1 MEFKVLGPLEVVS
14 GGRSLPLGGV
24 KQRAVLGLLLLHAN
38 QVVATSQLL
47 DALWPEDARPVTA
60 RKMVQNAVWGLR
72 ALLESGDGE
81 GHEPPQLLTRAPG
94 YILRVDPEQLDATR
108 FERAVAAGRARLDA
122 HEAAGAA
129 ELLGEALGEWRGSAL
144 SDLAE
149 QGVEWAELTALRQLR
164 LDAMEDRFEAE
175 LACGRHHAVLGE
187 LTSLA
192 EAEPLRERLCGQLML
207 ALYRCGRQAE
217 ALSVF
222 SRVRQALVEEYG
234 LEPSAALQTLQHRIL
249 RHDQALVCPTE
260 ARAEPGAAGTGAP
273 RWHGV
278 AETDPARA
286 PVRITAHPGPAGPAG
301 PEVTAPE
308 PLRAPALAGA
318 GDRTRLP
325 SSVGGAEAGD
335 RLRMPL
341 SAGGAEAGDRLRM
354 PLSAGGAEGADR
366 SHAGSSTGNAEG
378 GGRLSGRASFGT
390 AEGDGRS
397 GGASSCGVVAGGGGS
412 SGASS
417 YGLAGGGGRPAV
429 VSSYGVP
436 EGGERSRAASIA
448 GAASSASIAGA
459 ASGAGDAA
467 SYGGV
472 QSGERPGGATGVGV
486 AGGGAVAERR
496 DVCVLVV
503 CTESAGDAAA
513 MGSEQLDTSLHDAV
527 TVLTE
532 SVESRSGAVVGS
544 MGGLCAALFGL
555 RSERPEASLNA
566 VRAAFAAR
574 ERLAT
579 RAGMVMRAV
588 VISGKAI
595 VRHDPH
601 DPTAAVSVVG
611 TLLDKAHGLL
621 SGVPEGE
628 LFVSED
634 VADDTGAW
642 VGYDET
648 VHAADGALGIRRAR
662 ALHTEEPAGHGADT
676 GRRPELALLENLL
689 EYSRHHA
696 VPSMLTVLGDHGVGK
711 THLLARFERVVGDA
725 GAVRVLRPRPP
736 QGGQDAV
743 AVAAALLD
751 AWAPP
756 HGARHDSP
764 EQRLRAVVRSAVDSD
779 VDAARLLR
787 VLCPA
792 PHPGLPGTGA
802 DLLAAW
808 GEVIEHEAR
817 HRPVVLCLDD
827 LHLADDVVLDWAES
841 LGGAGTGAL
850 LVVACG
856 HSDLLRRR
864 PIWGSGCEHAGRL
877 TLSHLREPAAAPL
890 PRRTLPFPD
899 CRPRRQ
905 EERARPSARIHAGF
919 RGKGAE
925 PVEARP
931 GRRAV

>member
-1 MEFKVLGPLEVVS
+1 MEFKVLGPLDVVS

-47 DALWPEDARPVTA
+47 EALWPEDARPVTA

-72 ALLESGDGE
+72 ALLESGDPE
-81 GHEPPQLLTRAPG
+81 GHEPPRLLTRAPG
-94 YILRVDPEQLDATR
+94 YVLRVDPEQLDATR

-122 HEAAGAA
+122 GEAAEAA
-129 ELLGEALGEWRGSAL
+129 ELLGEALAEWRGSAL

-175 LACGRHHAVLGE
+175 LACGRHHGVLGE

-222 SRVRQALVEEYG
+222 SRVRLALVEEYG
-234 LEPSAALQTLQHRIL
+234 LEPSAALQNLQRRIL
-249 RHDQALVCPTE
+249 RHDRTLASP
-260 ARAEPGAAGTGAP
+260 
-273 RWHGV
+273 
-278 AETDPARA
+278 DA
-286 PVRITAHPGPAGPAG
+286 PV
-301 PEVTAPE
+301 PEPRRVPAPE
-308 PLRAPALAGA
+308 DAD
-318 GDRTRLP
+318 DRTRTPLP
-325 SSVGGAEAGD
+325 AGAAQGAGLS
-335 RLRMPL
+335 RTAP
-341 SAGGAEAGDRLRM
+341 SAGGFVEAGRTGGTSPSGLVPDGVRA
-354 PLSAGGAEGADR
+354 SAVSSYGGAR
-366 SHAGSSTGNAEG
+366 TG
-378 GGRLSGRASFGT
+378 
-390 AEGDGRS
+390 DPS
-397 GGASSCGVVAGGGGS
+397 GGVSSLGGAGT

-417 YGLAGGGGRPAV
+417 YGGVG
-429 VSSYGVP
+429 VS
-436 EGGERSRAASIA
+436 
-448 GAASSASIAGA
+448 GAASS
-459 ASGAGDAA
+459 
-467 SYGGV
+467 YGGFGG
-472 QSGERPGGATGVGV
+472 GERPGPAGAE
-486 AGGGAVAERR
+486 GGAVAERR

-513 MGSEQLDTSLHDAV
+513 MESEQLDTSLHDAV

-532 SVESRSGAVVGS
+532 SVETRSGTVVGS

-574 ERLAT
+574 ERLAA

-601 DPTAAVSVVG
+601 DPRAAVSVVG

-621 SGVPEGE
+621 TGVPEGE
-628 LFVSED
+628 LYVSED
-634 VADDTGAW
+634 VAGDTGAW
-642 VGYDET
+642 VSYDDT
-648 VHAADGALGIRRAR
+648 PLAADGAVVIRRAR
-662 ALHTEEPAGHGADT
+662 ALHTGEPAAAGT
-676 GRRPELALLENLL
+676 GGRPRPELALLENLL
-689 EYSRHHA
+689 DYSRHHD

-711 THLLARFERVVGDA
+711 TGLLAQFERRLASDFDE
-725 GAVRVLRPRPP
+725 VRVVRPRGPK
-736 QGGQDAV
+736 GIQDA
-743 AVAAALLD
+743 AGTAAALLD

-756 HGARHDSP
+756 QGARPDPP
-764 EQRLRAVVRSAVDSD
+764 EQRIRAVVRSAVESD
-779 VDAARLLR
+779 VVAARLLR
-787 VLCPA
+787 VLA
-792 PHPGLPGTGA
+792 PTPHSGPPVRGA

-808 GEVIEHEAR
+808 REVIEHEAR
-817 HRPVVLCLDD
+817 HRPLVLCLDD
-827 LHLADDVVLDWAES
+827 LHLADEAVLDWAET
-841 LGGAGTGAL
+841 LAVAGTGAL

-864 PIWGSGCEHAGRL
+864 PFWGSGSEHASRL
-877 TLSHLREPAAAPL
+877 TLPRLREPAAPL

-905 EERARPSARIHAGF
+905 EERARPSGRIHAGF
-919 RGKGAE
+919 RAKGAE
-925 PVEARP
+925 PVEVRP

>member
-1 MEFKVLGPLEVVS
+1 MEFKVLGPLDVVS

-81 GHEPPQLLTRAPG
+81 GHTAPRLLTRAPG
-94 YILRVDPEQLDATR
+94 YVLRVDPEQLDATR

-122 HEAAGAA
+122 GEAAEAA
-129 ELLGEALGEWRGSAL
+129 ELLGEALAEWRGSAL

-222 SRVRQALVEEYG
+222 SRVRLALVEEYG

-249 RHDQALVCPTE
+249 RHDQALAGPTDVSAE
-260 ARAEPGAAGTGAP
+260 IRAEADPPEASTPEVGASETGPPGTRALESGVPGRHASGGTG
-273 RWHGV
+273 V
-278 AETDPARA
+278 ARA
-286 PVRITAHPGPAGPAG
+286 PVRITEDTVFPGTPAGPD
-301 PEVTAPE
+301 VMAPE
-308 PLRAPALAGA
+308 PLRVPALLSVGA
-318 GDRTRLP
+318 AQSGDRP
-325 SSVGGAEAGD
+325 
-335 RLRMPL
+335 
-341 SAGGAEAGDRLRM
+341 
-354 PLSAGGAEGADR
+354 
-366 SHAGSSTGNAEG
+366 
-378 GGRLSGRASFGT
+378 
-390 AEGDGRS
+390 
-397 GGASSCGVVAGGGGS
+397 
-412 SGASS
+412 
-417 YGLAGGGGRPAV
+417 
-429 VSSYGVP
+429 
-436 EGGERSRAASIA
+436 
-448 GAASSASIAGA
+448 GAATAHGA
-459 ASGAGDAA
+459 AAR
-467 SYGGV
+467 
-472 QSGERPGGATGVGV
+472 GERPGLATTFGA
-486 AGGGAVAERR
+486 AEGGAVAERR

-532 SVESRSGAVVGS
+532 TVEDRSGTVVGS

-555 RSERPEASLNA
+555 RSARPEASLNA

-574 ERLAT
+574 ERLT
-579 RAGMVMRAV
+579 SRAGMVMRAV

-601 DPTAAVSVVG
+601 DPGAAVSVVG

-628 LFVSED
+628 LYVSED
-634 VADDTGAW
+634 VAADTGAW
-642 VGYDET
+642 VGYDDT
-648 VHAADGALGIRRAR
+648 TRAADGAPGVRRAR
-662 ALHTEEPAGHGADT
+662 ALHPDEPAGHGTDT
-676 GRRPELALLENLL
+676 PRRPELALLENLL
-689 EYSRHHA
+689 EYSRHHH
-696 VPSMLTVLGDHGVGK
+696 VPSLLTVLGDHGAGK
-711 THLLARFERVVGDA
+711 SRLLAQFEHRVAGDA
-725 GAVRVLRPRPP
+725 DGVRVLRPRVP
-736 QGGQDAV
+736 GDGQDA
-743 AVAAALLD
+743 AGVAAALLD
-751 AWAPP
+751 AWAPRP
-756 HGARHDSP
+756 GARHDPS
-764 EQRLRAVVRSAVDSD
+764 EQRIRAVVRSAVDSD

-792 PHPGLPGTGA
+792 PRPALPGHGA
-802 DLLAAW
+802 ELLAAW
-808 GEVIEHEAR
+808 GEVIAHEAR
-817 HRPVVLCLDD
+817 HRTVVLCLDD
-827 LHLADDVVLDWAES
+827 LHLADDAVLDWAER
-841 LGGAGTGAL
+841 LGGAGTGSL

-864 PIWGSGCEHAGRL
+864 PIWGSACEHAGRL
-877 TLSHLREPAAAPL
+877 TLPRLREPAAAPP
-890 PRRTLPFPD
+890 PRRTPFLD

-905 EERARPSARIHAGF
+905 EERPRPSGRIHAGF
-919 RGKGAE
+919 RPKTPE